1 MHHEAWYHDPTYWVA
16 LGFVLFLGVFARFV
30 LPRVI
35 AGLDA
40 RSNAIREQLEQ
51 ASRLRA
57 EAEEVLASFKVK
69 QAEMEIE
76 AARILE
82 EARADAEL
90 LRSKAK
96 DELAQMIDR
105 RHQQADAKIAML
117 EKKAEAEIRAKLV
130 EIATQA
136 AATLMRDKLATE
148 SVDPVTTRAISEIEQ
163 KLH

>member
-30 LPRVI
+30 LPRVL

-40 RSNAIREQLEQ
+40 RSNGIREQLEQ

-69 QAEMEIE
+69 QAEMEVE

-82 EARADAEL
+82 EARADAES
-90 LRSKAK
+90 LRMRAK
-96 DELAQMIDR
+96 EDLAQMIER
-105 RHQQADAKIAML
+105 RHQQATAKITMM
-117 EKKAEAEIRAKLV
+117 EKKAEAEIRTKLV

-136 AATLMRDKLATE
+136 AATLMREKLATE
-148 SVDPVTTRAISEIEQ
+148 AVDPVTNRALAEIEQ